1 MKITTMKIK
10 DLMIKDLIENYTE
23 LLDVLLAEPMTP
35 EDTQQAYILKQVVAD
50 LKMVKNYKNKN

>member
-1 MKITTMKIK
+1 MKIK